1 MPEKHNTP
9 IHLNFHDVHA
19 DDTYLPVLIAL
30 FLEIFPDYKRYVG
43 QIKESVWLG
52 AALNP
57 NVLPHHW
64 VVDWDGNFVGLML
77 LNYIPRGNF
86 GFCRYIGVKNPYRDQ
101 GVGTEVIRQSMDQIR
116 QDSVAYGNPD
126 PIGFCLEALLPEL
139 TEDTREQR
147 QRRLAAK
154 FFLQNGAI
162 ELDVD
167 YCEPVMI
174 GDNNYIE
181 EEEIGQLEPN
191 PTRFMVIPADERVSR
206 IPPDEARRL
215 VRHVLVDHYCQAEE
229 SAFVKSVVKSIT
241 REGTREDSIVQLEE

>member
-1 MPEKHNTP
+1 MSDTS
-9 IHLNFHDVHA
+9 IQLNFHDVHA

-30 FLEIFPDYKRYVG
+30 FLEIFPDYQRYIG
-43 QIKESVWLG
+43 QIKESVRLG

-64 VVDWDGNFVGLML
+64 VIDWDGNFVGLML
-77 LNYIPRGNF
+77 LNYLPRGNF

-116 QDSVAYGNPD
+116 QDSVAYGNPE

-139 TEDTREQR
+139 TEDAREQR

-167 YCEPVMI
+167 YREPVMI
-174 GDNNYIE
+174 GDNKYLTE
-181 EEEIGQLEPN
+181 EELSQLEPN
-191 PTRFMVIPADERVSR
+191 PTRFMVIPADESVDS
-206 IPPDEARRL
+206 ISPDEAQRL
-215 VRHVLVDHYCQAEE
+215 ARHVLVDHYCQDEE
-229 SAFVKSVVKSIT
+229 SAFVQSVVKSVT
-241 REGTREDSIVQLEE
+241 RESTRKNGIVQLENRNR